1 MADILDKLQQIKV
14 DLELSVQGEKILD
27 IVYYG
32 TINLSKNDA
41 DLENETKEDIYLI
54 KKEKDGNIEFEFH
67 TNNGI
72 IATVG
77 EGNVIT
83 ISENYKDK
91 INDKEFFIQLAKA
104 NPISLQKLEQIRKQ
118 DKSIKDDLENN
129 TLEQDKQNSKEVE
142 IDLNKKV
149 TADMT
154 FADLVPEVRKKGIK
168 QVKVRRIDSTKFEF
182 YGIDAGRTR
191 SCNRVIKIHR
201 RNKSK

>member
-1 MADILDKLQQIKV
+1 MADILDKLQEIRV
-14 DLELSVQGEKILD
+14 DLELSMQGEKILD

-41 DLENETKEDIYLI
+41 DLENETKEEVYLV
-54 KKEKDGNIEFEFH
+54 KKEKAGRIEFEFH
-67 TNNGI
+67 TNNGV

-91 INDKEFFIQLAKA
+91 INDKEFFIQLMKA
-104 NPISLQKLEQIRKQ
+104 TPISLQKLEQIRKQ
-118 DKSIKDDLENN
+118 DKSIKDDLEND
-129 TLEQDKQNSKEVE
+129 TLERNKQNSKEVE

-168 QVKVRRIDSTKFEF
+168 QVKVRRLDSTKFEF
-182 YGIDAGRTR
+182 YGIDASRTR
-191 SCNRVIKIHR
+191 S
-201 RNKSK
+201 